1 MRNTLGMPDATSALR
16 CTCQCVLTPFK
27 DVGMP
32 HSYSQKNIGQGAA
45 SSMDADQG
53 MRLVAPLHLRT
64 STATCWQC
72 QGLTQVHAIVASDVV
87 DLGESGQC
95 RTYVHGIANPSNE
108 LTQTLHFLAPN
119 LRVDE
124 PDADGELRLTNH
136 CAHCGALQAD
146 VYLFEE
152 PGAPFFGRPPEGH
165 LGAEILGH
173 DVMVGDAHYST

>member
-1 MRNTLGMPDATSALR
+1 MASYENPQVNHEVNVSGHSPLR
-16 CTCQCVLTPFK
+16 EFLSLSIWLAAGVIVLVVLIFF
-27 DVGMP
+27 
-32 HSYSQKNIGQGAA
+32 
-45 SSMDADQG
+45 G

-64 STATCWQC
+64 STATCWKC
-72 QGLTQVHAIVASDVV
+72 HGLTQVHALVATDVV

-95 RTYVHGIANPSNE
+95 RTYVHGIANPPEE

-124 PDADGELRLTNH
+124 ADADGELRLTNH

-146 VYLFEE
+146 VYLFDE

-173 DVMVGDAHYST
+173 DCVVDDARYST